1 MNTLGDSGDSNALC
15 SAVRSVTCLCS
26 IVYTGTDQGWLLFV
40 QAELSGAHFIL
51 ELPATATTTK
61 STFTID
67 LVVILQLS
75 HQSLWSNSKC
85 TWMMQIWSCHISL
98 LGEKR
103 KSKQTNKRNIHMH
116 IHKTNSVICF
126 KKKKKKKNCFSSF
139 FCTAISGASG
149 VTCSILLL
157 FANLCDFTSCV
168 VDTDVSRLIIFL
180 CDHKRL
186 PGTNSGLIP

>member
-85 TWMMQIWSCHISL
+85 TWMMQIWSCHSSL

-103 KSKQTNKRNIHMH
+103 KSKQTNKRNIHIH
-116 IHKTNSVICF
+116 IHNRNSVICF
-126 KKKKKKKNCFSSF
+126 QKKKTTTKK
-139 FCTAISGASG
+139 
-149 VTCSILLL
+149 L
-157 FANLCDFTSCV
+157 FYV
-168 VDTDVSRLIIFL
+168 VYLFIYLFIFYINKRRKWSDLFHPPTVCKFVWLHFL
-180 CDHKRL
+180 CSRHRCVSVDHFPL
-186 PGTNSGLIP
+186 WS